1 MVRAV
6 PTVLCCAVLCC
17 AVLCHPAHATH
28 FDRVCPCLAVLNT
41 CVFYVCL
48 SVCQAEVVAGKG
60 QEPVETQNGGMVMYG
75 NSW

>member
-17 AVLCHPAHATH
+17 ATLPMLLTLIECAHVLLCSIP
-28 FDRVCPCLAVLNT
+28 VCSMC
-41 CVFYVCL
+41 VCL
-48 SVCQAEVVAGKG
+48 CVGPEVVAGKG

-75 NSW
+75 NTW